1 MKKLKLF
8 ENYKFFGR
16 EVSDDEFRSSMTTAD
31 YLTTITTI
39 MENLDKILPSS
50 NYELRDITQRG
61 LEIAKADRRNNSNGS
76 LPWKSLFYKGTEICV
91 IYTRSGIA
99 DNGSVKI
106 VDIDNNN
113 KNRVI
118 RSIRNDA
125 DDIKV
130 WLEKTYG
137 N

>member
-8 ENYKFFGR
+8 ENYKFFGK
-16 EVSDDEFRSSMTTAD
+16 EVSDDEFYSSMATAD
-31 YLTTITTI
+31 YLTTITAI

-50 NYELRDITQRG
+50 NYELKDATQRG
-61 LEIAKADRRNNSNGS
+61 LEIAQSDGRSYSNGS
-76 LPWKSLFYKGTEICV
+76 LPWKSLFYRGEEICV
-91 IYTRSGIA
+91 IYMRSAMA

-106 VDIDNNN
+106 VDVNTN
-113 KNRVI
+113 KNKII

-125 DDIKV
+125 DDVKS

>member
-1 MKKLKLF
+1 MKKLRLF

-16 EVSDDEFRSSMTTAD
+16 EVSDKEFKSSMTTAD

-50 NYELRDITQRG
+50 NYELRDVTQKG
-61 LEIAKADRRNNSNGS
+61 LDIVQSDDRSYLNGS
-76 LPWKSLFYKGTEICV
+76 LPWKSLFYKGEEICV
-91 IYTRSGIA
+91 IYTRSAIA

-106 VDIDNNN
+106 VDINTRKN
-113 KNRVI
+113 KII

-125 DDIKV
+125 DDIKS

>member
-16 EVSDDEFRSSMTTAD
+16 EVSDEEFWSSMTTAD

-50 NYELRDITQRG
+50 NYEVKDVTQRG
-61 LEIAKADRRNNSNGS
+61 LEIAQSDDRSYSNGS
-76 LPWKSLFYKGTEICV
+76 LPWKSLFYRGTEICV
-91 IYTRSGIA
+91 IYTRQAIS
-99 DNGSVKI
+99 DNGSVKV
-106 VDIDNNN
+106 VDVNTRKN
-113 KNRVI
+113 KII
-118 RSIRNDA
+118 RSIKNDA
-125 DDIKV
+125 DDIKA
-130 WLEKTYG
+130 WLEKNYG

>member
-1 MKKLKLF
+1 
-8 ENYKFFGR
+8 
-16 EVSDDEFRSSMTTAD
+16 MTTAD

-50 NYELRDITQRG
+50 NYELKDVTQKG
-61 LEIAKADRRNNSNGS
+61 LEVAQSDGRSYSNGS

-91 IYTRSGIA
+91 IYTRSA
-99 DNGSVKI
+99 MTDNGSIKI
-106 VDIDNNN
+106 VDINTN
-113 KNRVI
+113 KNKII

-125 DDIKV
+125 DDVKS

>member
-1 MKKLKLF
+1 MKKLRLF

-16 EVSDDEFRSSMTTAD
+16 EISDEEFRSSMTTAD
-31 YLTTITTI
+31 FLTTITTI

-50 NYELRDITQRG
+50 NYELRDTTQKGLDVAQLDDRG
-61 LEIAKADRRNNSNGS
+61 YSNGS
-76 LPWKSLFYKGTEICV
+76 LPWKSLFYKGEEICV
-91 IYTRSGIA
+91 IYTRSAIA

-106 VDIDNNN
+106 VDINTN
-113 KNRVI
+113 KSKVI

-125 DDIKV
+125 DDVKS

>member
-16 EVSDDEFRSSMTTAD
+16 EVSDEEFWSSMTTAD

-50 NYELRDITQRG
+50 NYEIKDVTQRG
-61 LEIAKADRRNNSNGS
+61 LEIAQADDRSYSNGS
-76 LPWKSLFYKGTEICV
+76 LPWKSLFYRGTEICV
-91 IYTRSGIA
+91 IYTRQAIS
-99 DNGSVKI
+99 DNGSVKV
-106 VDIDNNN
+106 VDVNTRKN
-113 KNRVI
+113 KII
-118 RSIRNDA
+118 RSIKNDA
-125 DDIKV
+125 DDIKA
-130 WLEKTYG
+130 WLEKNYG

>member
-16 EVSDDEFRSSMTTAD
+16 EVSDDEFYSSMTTAD
-31 YLTTITTI
+31 YLTTLTTI
-39 MENLDKILPSS
+39 MENLDKILPSN
-50 NYELRDITQRG
+50 NYELKDVTQRG
-61 LEIAKADRRNNSNGS
+61 LDVAQSDDRSYSNGS

-91 IYTRSGIA
+91 IYTRSAVA

-106 VDIDNNN
+106 VDINTHKN
-113 KNRVI
+113 KLI

-125 DDIKV
+125 DDVKS

>member
-1 MKKLKLF
+1 MKKLRLF

-16 EVSDDEFRSSMTTAD
+16 EVSDEEFRFSMTTAD

-50 NYELRDITQRG
+50 NYELKDVTQKG
-61 LEIAKADRRNNSNGS
+61 LDMAQSDDRSYLNGS
-76 LPWKSLFYKGTEICV
+76 LSWKSLFYKGTEICV
-91 IYTRSGIA
+91 IYTRSAIA
-99 DNGSVKI
+99 DNGSAKI
-106 VDIDNNN
+106 VDINTH
-113 KNRVI
+113 KSKII

-125 DDIKV
+125 DDVKS

>member
-16 EVSDDEFRSSMTTAD
+16 EVSDEEFWSSMTTAD

-50 NYELRDITQRG
+50 NYELKDVTQQG
-61 LEIAKADRRNNSNGS
+61 LDVAQSDDRSYSNGS
-76 LPWKSLFYKGTEICV
+76 LPWKSLFYRGTEICV
-91 IYTRSGIA
+91 IYTRQAIA
-99 DNGSVKI
+99 DNGSVKV
-106 VDIDNNN
+106 VDINTR
-113 KNRVI
+113 KSKII
-118 RSIRNDA
+118 RSIRNDV
-125 DDIKV
+125 DDIKS
-130 WLEKTYG
+130 WLEKNYG

>member
-8 ENYKFFGR
+8 ENYKFFGM
-16 EVSDDEFRSSMTTAD
+16 EISDEEFRSAMTTAD
-31 YLTTITTI
+31 YLTAITTI

-50 NYELRDITQRG
+50 NYELKDVTQRG
-61 LEIAKADRRNNSNGS
+61 IDVARLDDRNYSKGG
-76 LPWKSLFYKGTEICV
+76 LPWQSLFYRGKEICV
-91 IYTRSGIA
+91 IYMRSAMA

-106 VDIDNNN
+106 VDINTN
-113 KNRVI
+113 KSKVI

-125 DDIKV
+125 DDVKS

>member
-16 EVSDDEFRSSMTTAD
+16 EVSDEEFWHSMTTAD
-31 YLTTITTI
+31 FLTTITTI

-50 NYELRDITQRG
+50 NYELKDVTQQG
-61 LEIAKADRRNNSNGS
+61 LDVAQSDDRSYSNGS
-76 LPWKSLFYKGTEICV
+76 LPWKSLFYRGTEICV
-91 IYTRSGIA
+91 IYTRQAIA

-106 VDIDNNN
+106 IDINTN
-113 KNRVI
+113 KNKLI

-125 DDIKV
+125 DDIKS
-130 WLEKTYG
+130 WLEKNYG

>member
-1 MKKLKLF
+1 MKKLRLF
-8 ENYKFFGR
+8 ENYKFFGK
-16 EVSDDEFRSSMTTAD
+16 EVSDEEFRSSMTTAD

-39 MENLDKILPSS
+39 MENLDKVLPSS
-50 NYELRDITQRG
+50 NYELKDVTQRG
-61 LEIAKADRRNNSNGS
+61 LDVAQSDGRSYLNGS
-76 LPWKSLFYKGTEICV
+76 LTWKSLFYKGTEICV
-91 IYTRSGIA
+91 IYTRSSIA

-106 VDIDNNN
+106 IDVNTH
-113 KNRVI
+113 KSKVI

-125 DDIKV
+125 DDVKS

>member
-16 EVSDDEFRSSMTTAD
+16 EVSDEEFWSSMTTAD
-31 YLTTITTI
+31 FLTTITTI

-50 NYELRDITQRG
+50 NYELKDATQRG
-61 LEIAKADRRNNSNGS
+61 LDVAQSDDRSYSNGS
-76 LPWKSLFYKGTEICV
+76 LPWKSLFYRGTEICV
-91 IYTRSGIA
+91 IYTRSAIA
-99 DNGSVKI
+99 DNGSVKV
-106 VDIDNNN
+106 VDINTRKN
-113 KNRVI
+113 KII

-125 DDIKV
+125 DDVKS

>member
-16 EVSDDEFRSSMTTAD
+16 EVSDEEFWSSMTTAD
-31 YLTTITTI
+31 YMTTITTI

-50 NYELRDITQRG
+50 NYEVRDVTQRG
-61 LEIAKADRRNNSNGS
+61 LDIAQSDDRSYSNGS
-76 LPWKSLFYKGTEICV
+76 LPWKSLFYKGEEICV
-91 IYTRSGIA
+91 IYTRQAIA
-99 DNGSVKI
+99 DNGSVKV
-106 VDIDNNN
+106 VDINTRKN
-113 KNRVI
+113 KII

-125 DDIKV
+125 DDIKS
-130 WLEKTYG
+130 WLEKNYG

>member
-16 EVSDDEFRSSMTTAD
+16 EVSDEEFWSSMATAD
-31 YLTTITTI
+31 FLTTITTI

-50 NYELRDITQRG
+50 NYELKDATQRG
-61 LEIAKADRRNNSNGS
+61 LDVAQSDDRSYSNGS
-76 LPWKSLFYKGTEICV
+76 LPWKSLFYRGTEICV
-91 IYTRSGIA
+91 IYTRSAIS

-106 VDIDNNN
+106 VDVNTRKN
-113 KNRVI
+113 KII
-118 RSIRNDA
+118 RSIKNDA
-125 DDIKV
+125 DDIKA
-130 WLEKTYG
+130 WLEKNYG

>member
-8 ENYKFFGR
+8 ENYKFFGK
-16 EVSDDEFRSSMTTAD
+16 EVSDEEFWSSMTTTD

-39 MENLDKILPSS
+39 MENLDKILPSV
-50 NYELRDITQRG
+50 NYELKDVTQKG
-61 LEIAKADRRNNSNGS
+61 LNVAQSDDRSYSNGS

-91 IYTRSGIA
+91 IYTRSTMA
-99 DNGSVKI
+99 DNNGSVKI
-106 VDIDNNN
+106 VDVNTN
-113 KNRVI
+113 KNKII

-125 DDIKV
+125 DDVKS
-130 WLEKTYG
+130 WLEKNYG

>member
-16 EVSDDEFRSSMTTAD
+16 EVSDEEFWSSMTTAD
-31 YLTTITTI
+31 YMTTITTI

-50 NYELRDITQRG
+50 NYEVRDVTQRG
-61 LEIAKADRRNNSNGS
+61 LDIVQSDDRSYSNGS
-76 LPWKSLFYKGTEICV
+76 LPWKSLFYKGEEICV
-91 IYTRSGIA
+91 IYTRQAIA
-99 DNGSVKI
+99 DNGSVKV
-106 VDIDNNN
+106 VDINTRKN
-113 KNRVI
+113 KII

-125 DDIKV
+125 DDIKS
-130 WLEKTYG
+130 WLEKNYG